1 MSTTEFCLGQGLVID
16 MNVTM
21 HPSTDDNKHGGG
33 ITPPSI
39 GPAPGVLP
47 EVQTPV
53 LAKNSQTGV
62 STENGLSAEET
73 EPQFWYVIR
82 CTYGREKKACEYLKS
97 QNIEVYCPTLIRH
110 KLVDG
115 HHRKIEESRLPN
127 LFFAY
132 DTFSHL
138 KTYVYDNTNQET
150 KSLRFYYQHS
160 HKDSILV
167 RQPVVIPTYQMD
179 SLKKICAQEKED
191 ILMVTGNVPQ
201 FNTGQTVRITEGKFK
216 GVIGKVARYQGQQ
229 RVAVIID
236 GLFTAITAYVP
247 SAFLKE
253 E

>member
-1 MSTTEFCLGQGLVID
+1 MLMEKDTDTDYRSSRKRGKTIDNSHFCENTPTSGINSEPDRTTTQL
-16 MNVTM
+16 N
-21 HPSTDDNKHGGG
+21 
-33 ITPPSI
+33 
-39 GPAPGVLP
+39 
-47 EVQTPV
+47 
-53 LAKNSQTGV
+53 
-62 STENGLSAEET
+62 
-73 EPQFWYVIR
+73 WYVIR

-167 RQPVVIPTYQMD
+167 RQPVVVPTYQMD

-191 ILMVTGNVPQ
+191 ILMVTGNIPQ